1 MKLSY
6 RGINY
11 NQNPVL
17 LNSNQVK
24 AVGKYRGKNIELH
37 KFSNI
42 ELQQHRNSMTYRGVA
57 YH

>member
-11 NQNPVL
+11 NQNSVL
-17 LNSNQVK
+17 VNGDRVK
-24 AVGKYRGKNIELH
+24 AVGKYRGRNIELH
-37 KFSNI
+37 KFNNI
-42 ELQQHRNSMTYRGVA
+42 ALQQHLNSMTYRGVA